1 MNANLLFNIMPDILA
16 NVIAHTLYIHIKTKL
31 SLIVD
36 YYLPIKLYLNK
47 RFHFITEFSVDV
59 QSQGPFWYGSGMIK
73 TLY

>member
-31 SLIVD
+31 SLTVD

-47 RFHFITEFSVDV
+47 KISFYNRV
-59 QSQGPFWYGSGMIK
+59 Q
-73 TLY
+73 